1 MIYLSE
7 KDDFSLA
14 EKALAAA
21 RYSYKDFSDCGLVPA
36 PAAHAK

>member
-1 MIYLSE
+1 MIFLWL
-7 KDDFSLA
+7 K
-14 EKALAAA
+14 KALAAA